1 MTSDATATE
10 TATESVASSV
20 VVSYP
25 DELSAWGLDQ
35 LTADRFVNYIRR
47 IHDEAAPGDEW
58 EEFLDVGCCGDSL
71 TLTLRVE
78 ELHPAEATTLTD
90 DTEIE
95 FVEREGS
102 VHGGWC
108 VQSAEGPAATTG
120 KQS

>member
-10 TATESVASSV
+10 TASELVASRV
-20 VVSYP
+20 VVSFP
-25 DELSAWGLDQ
+25 DELSAWGRDQ
-35 LTADRFVNYIRR
+35 LTAGRFVNYIRR
-47 IHDEAAPGDEW
+47 IHDEARAGDEW

-78 ELHPAEATTLTD
+78 ELEPEGATTLDGDTD
-90 DTEIE
+90 VE

-108 VQSAEGPAATTG
+108 VQSADGPASTTG

>member
-1 MTSDATATE
+1 MTSESTAT
-10 TATESVASSV
+10 TTTESVTTV
-20 VVSYP
+20 VVSFP
-25 DELSAWGLDQ
+25 DELSAWGRDQ
-35 LTADRFVNYIRR
+35 LTADRFVNYLTRV
-47 IHDEAAPGDEW
+47 HEEAAPGDEW

-78 ELHPAEATTLTD
+78 SLDPPGASALTA
-90 DTEIE
+90 DTDVE

-108 VQSAEGPAATTG
+108 VQSADGPASTTG

>member
-10 TATESVASSV
+10 TTSDTAAERV

-47 IHDEAAPGDEW
+47 IHDEAREGDEW

-78 ELHPAEATTLTD
+78 ELEPADATTLTRE
-90 DTEIE
+90 TAVE